1 MLHDRRQRHCERL
14 RQRTDR
20 QVRLFGEPRQQ
31 GPPRRISKGGESA
44 IERGVAIL
52 NHVVKHKTAMAAV
65 KHAKASAHAFVIYVR
80 FRTAPPPATPA
91 HSP

>member
-1 MLHDRRQRHCERL
+1 
-14 RQRTDR
+14 
-20 QVRLFGEPRQQ
+20 LFGEPRQQ

-44 IERGVAIL
+44 IERGVAML

-65 KHAKASAHAFVIYVR
+65 KHARVPAHGFVIVPSLPYR
-80 FRTAPPPATPA
+80 AAAGDAP